1 MWTSARF
8 RPGTAA
14 RRCGVGVS
22 VFICLLSVVLLG
34 AGVFALRG
42 EQTPVR
48 PTPKRAHIP
57 RLTLTLT
64 LSLTLILT
72 RTSQVDILFPGHE
85 LRDHVDE
92 MVLTEAVLDHVMA
105 IASVAHR
112 VHRCRQPKASRV
124 PYTRH
129 VNAAV

>member
-42 EQTPVR
+42 EQTP
-48 PTPKRAHIP
+48 
-57 RLTLTLT
+57 
-64 LSLTLILT
+64 
-72 RTSQVDILFPGHE
+72 VDILFPGHE